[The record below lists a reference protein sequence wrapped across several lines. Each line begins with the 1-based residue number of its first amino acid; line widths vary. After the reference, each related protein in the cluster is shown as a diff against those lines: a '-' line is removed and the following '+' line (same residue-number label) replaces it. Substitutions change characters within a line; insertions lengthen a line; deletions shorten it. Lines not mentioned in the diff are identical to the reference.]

1 MTQNFTNFTAFLQNS
16 CLFFTSFTGIVP
28 DYGRNRPGGAAGEKA
43 QTLRFS
49 RSAFNAAAEP
59 KELVVVPNA
68 HHFDLYDKPE
78 FTIPIIEKLTQFFT
92 AALTANSGVQAK

>member
-1 MTQNFTNFTAFLQNS
+1 M
-16 CLFFTSFTGIVP
+16 
-28 DYGRNRPGGAAGEKA
+28 KA

-59 KELVVVPNA
+59 KELFVVPNA

-78 FTIPIIEKLTQFFT
+78 FTIPIIEKLTQFFS